1 MLNRCHDYEAFA
13 PNTTFGPN
21 IRRMRISI
29 ALPDHEVRDVPDV
42 DFIFAKVSHIA
53 IGAGTSR

>member
-1 MLNRCHDYEAFA
+1 
-13 PNTTFGPN
+13 
-21 IRRMRISI
+21 MRISI